1 GRSLRDVIRAE
12 GALPLSRA
20 VSIARQACSALA
32 AAHALGITHRDIKP
46 DNILLAR
53 APDGNDLVKVLDFGI
68 AKVKEGSFDTGEG
81 YTPTQTGMVMGTPQ
95 YISPEQAMGKRG
107 AEVDGRSDLYS
118 LGVVLYE
125 MVTGRLPFESDTAM
139 GMILHHLQTTPT
151 PPQIARA
158 DLSIPAPLSELL
170 MRALQKERD
179 RRFASADEML
189 AALDAVAALPLPATP
204 IPPRRPERSRASP
217 VPAPTPAPAD
227 KSTPRPA
234 LTHVD
239 DIEDRP
245 TRALPQR
252 TPATP
257 LPPLPTAIP
266 PLPRGEPTPVPS
278 TAVPEALWLALLL
291 LPLRL
296 VLLPLRFFRRRRR
309 GRPPSPVTVVQR
321 RRVLPWWLMGRWWF
335 WVGFGLLASVLSHSN
350 RDQRRRASR
359 EIETP
364 LAVEGPAEPSA
375 APEAPSGRH
384 RGHAPAA
391 SDEKLQ
397 GKVEAALASS
407 KLTRE
412 EDVDV
417 SVEDGLV
424 TLSGHVS
431 SSQAAEVA
439 QALAGAVAGRDKVR
453 SRLTVSEDN
462 PGLPPM
468 WPDLSGIP
476 FLSPPAPG
484 TPQARALAE
493 LLQKGKAALKDG
505 RPEEALGIFGA
516 ALNLDPGNKAAH
528 EGLAAAGREMSRRHI
543 PVPSPPGAPT
553 PPPS

>member
-1 GRSLRDVIRAE
+1 MRTA
-12 GALPLSRA
+12 
-20 VSIARQACSALA
+20 
-32 AAHALGITHRDIKP
+32 
-46 DNILLAR
+46 
-53 APDGNDLVKVLDFGI
+53 
-68 AKVKEGSFDTGEG
+68 SFD
-81 YTPTQTGMVMGTPQ
+81 P
-95 YISPEQAMGKRG
+95 
-107 AEVDGRSDLYS
+107 
-118 LGVVLYE
+118 
-125 MVTGRLPFESDTAM
+125 
-139 GMILHHLQTTPT
+139 
-151 PPQIARA
+151 
-158 DLSIPAPLSELL
+158 
-170 MRALQKERD
+170 
-179 RRFASADEML
+179 
-189 AALDAVAALPLPATP
+189 
-204 IPPRRPERSRASP
+204 
-217 VPAPTPAPAD
+217 
-227 KSTPRPA
+227 
-234 LTHVD
+234 
-239 DIEDRP
+239 
-245 TRALPQR
+245 
-252 TPATP
+252 
-257 LPPLPTAIP
+257 
-266 PLPRGEPTPVPS
+266 
-278 TAVPEALWLALLL
+278 
-291 LPLRL
+291 
-296 VLLPLRFFRRRRR
+296 
-309 GRPPSPVTVVQR
+309 
-321 RRVLPWWLMGRWWF
+321 
-335 WVGFGLLASVLSHSN
+335 
-350 RDQRRRASR
+350 
-359 EIETP
+359 
-364 LAVEGPAEPSA
+364 
-375 APEAPSGRH
+375 
-384 RGHAPAA
+384 PAA

-462 PGLPPM
+462 PGLPPK